1 MPAIQRN
8 GFEHLGHLWYNM
20 AKQREKGRRKIN
32 LELCEKVSGMGGFQI
47 SQPLKE
53 AGIEVSPR
61 DKGDLNVS
69 RLEYNK

>member
-1 MPAIQRN
+1 
-8 GFEHLGHLWYNM
+8 M

-53 AGIEVSPR
+53 AGIEGSPR

-69 RLEYNK
+69 RLEYKK